1 MGNGGKLAVMKR
13 EVLIAAVILGVLL
26 APVAGTIE
34 LPPAPAGYLWRSIED
49 IQSAFLVPASW
60 HFKEVRAKGTR
71 SFFITRENIDE
82 RGGFETGLTINFVQ
96 KGDEFDPVA
105 YAAALVLEVVEH
117 NEVLEEPF
125 EAGGGT
131 LKGYGCRVR
140 TVTGAGPLIMQHL
153 VIGNAKT
160 GSLFV
165 MFFESPE
172 EEWEKAWAIAE
183 PMMTLFV
190 LGDEA

>member
-1 MGNGGKLAVMKR
+1 MKR
-13 EVLIAAVILGVLL
+13 YVLIAAILLGALTGAMP
-26 APVAGTIE
+26 APAAGSIE
-34 LPPAPAGYLWRSIED
+34 LPPAPPGYSWRTIDD

-71 SFFITRENIDE
+71 SYFITRENIDE
-82 RGGFETGLTINFVQ
+82 QGRFESGLTINFVR
-96 KGDEFDPVA
+96 KGEDFDPVA
-105 YAAALVLEVVEH
+105 YAAAFVLEVVER

-140 TVTGAGPLIMQHL
+140 TVTEAGPLIMHYL

-160 GSLFV
+160 GSMFV

-172 EEWEKAWAIAE
+172 HEWEKAWAIAE
-183 PMMTLFV
+183 PIMTLFV